1 MEYAIVENGMV
12 TNMIVAEPEYAAQIG
27 ALQAYDGCGI
37 GDRYHPPDH
46 YTGLEQAQQ
55 EVTDRELEAIALGQ
69 TVTDLEL
76 SCLAHGQVLDMMLLG
91 GNADV

>member
-1 MEYAIVENGMV
+1 MVIAEPKLPPLIGYVEDELDGVRVYREMGSGK
-12 TNMIVAEPEYAAQIG
+12 IKYPDEPEYAS
-27 ALQAYDGCGI
+27 
-37 GDRYHPPDH
+37 

-76 SCLAHGQVLDMMLLG
+76 SCLEQGRALDMMLLG
-91 GNADV
+91 GHTDV